1 MENRPINVT
10 IIGTGAYGTV
20 LANVL
25 ADNGN
30 NVLMYG
36 VIDSQIDDI
45 NDNNL
50 NSFFFGDLLI
60 NEHIKATNDIV
71 YALEKAEVVILGT
84 PTAALNDVI
93 SNIIKNAKH
102 PMHIINVAKG
112 LDDDKLDLLSK
123 KIEGMFEG
131 SNIAKS
137 IGAIYGPSVAIEVIQ
152 RKPTCVMSCNK
163 DLETA
168 KFIAE
173 LFTNEYFI
181 ALPTTDIAGCEVAAA
196 LKNTIAIAAGLLD
209 GMLGSDNSR
218 SCLITIGLSEM
229 YRIAS
234 AFGAEKDTFFNFAT
248 LGDLILTST
257 SIKSRNYSLGKEI
270 AKNDGDAKKVLN
282 AHRRTV
288 EGVLTCKVAYEIIR
302 KLDIKCPLFEI
313 MYEILYNNCKPS
325 ALMNTLFMNAQVVE
339 KEMR

>member
-1 MENRPINVT
+1 MKNKQANIT

-36 VIDSQIDDI
+36 VIDAQVDDI

-50 NSFFFGDLLI
+50 NSAFFGDLLI
-60 NEHIKATNDIV
+60 NENIKATTDIV
-71 YALEKAEVVILGT
+71 YALEEAEIVILGT
-84 PTAALNDVI
+84 PTAALDNVI
-93 SNIIKNAKH
+93 DNIIKNAKH

-112 LDDDKLDLLSK
+112 LDEENLDLLST
-123 KIEGMFEG
+123 KIEKMFEG

-163 DLETA
+163 DIEAA
-168 KFIAE
+168 KEVAD

-181 ALPTTDIAGCEVAAA
+181 ALPTTDIAGCEVSAA

-229 YRIAS
+229 YTIAK
-234 AFGAEKDTFFNFAT
+234 AFGAQKETFFNFAT

-270 AKNDGDAKKVLN
+270 AKNDGDARKVLK